1 MSQRWCPTLMGF
13 CGLFAFALAAFPSQ
27 AQTSPVQPK
36 TPMYTYVANW
46 QIPRAHWSE
55 MPASEAADKGI
66 MDKAVADGTLIG
78 YGDDEVLVHSADGET
93 HDDWWSSSS
102 MAGLL
107 KLLNQ
112 LYASGNVS
120 SPALDSATKHW
131 DQVFISRYYNM
142 HPGAYK
148 SAYTYISTYQ
158 LKPDAPMDALDTLSQ
173 NIVVPVLEK
182 LLADGTIIEYEIDEL
197 TIHTEAAGSFSIV
210 TLSPNPDGIDK
221 VNAAIADAIK
231 AQPLLIPAWLSMT
244 NPSAERDELLLSEG
258 TYK

>member
-1 MSQRWCPTLMGF
+1 MSHRWCPAFLGF
-13 CGLFAFALAAFPSQ
+13 CGLFAFAALPLH
-27 AQTSPVQPK
+27 AQPSPVQPK
-36 TPMYTYVANW
+36 AAMYTYVANW
-46 QIPRAHWSE
+46 QIPRAHWSQ
-55 MPASEAADKGI
+55 MPQTEAADKDL

-78 YGDDEVLVHSADGET
+78 YGDDEVLVHSADAET

-107 KLLNQ
+107 KVLAQ

-131 DQVFISRYYNM
+131 DSIFVSRYYNL

-148 SAYTYISTYQ
+148 SAYTYVSTYA

-182 LLADGTIIEYEIDEL
+182 LLADGTLIEYEIDEL
-197 TIHTEAAGSFSIV
+197 SIHNQAPGTFSIV
-210 TLSPNPDGIDK
+210 TLSAHPDGIDK
-221 VNAAIADAIK
+221 INAAIADSIK
-231 AQPLLIPAWLSMT
+231 NQPLLIPAWNSMT
-244 NPSAERDELLLSEG
+244 VPSAQRDELLLSEG